1 MAKKKQQEAG
11 FGSDSFLDILCN
23 MVGILVILI
32 VIAGM
37 RVSRAPVVL
46 PDLMAKVEPAP
57 PTVLDDPVELG
68 EPKTMQWAV
77 EAAPPVVVKEL
88 PPPAR
93 PAPLAPLDP
102 PQELVQETPAIQ
114 ADLNALTIQLEDVDE
129 QAKAAK
135 QRIAD
140 KENEVADAQKRF
152 AQISTD
158 QQAIADSVTEKQQSL
173 ATMMATLTTL
183 EKELRDAR
191 ATAPKVKILK
201 HSTTPVSRYVSGTE
215 VHFRLANNKVSV
227 VPVEM
232 LVERLQAQIQRQRD
246 FLLSREYFESS
257 VGPIDGYKME
267 FTLERSKPT
276 PSEEL
281 NMAGRLIKM
290 EVTGWQIRVEPGVIE
305 ETAEQALTQGSNY
318 LRTVESAGPIAALT
332 FWVYPDSFEAHRVL
346 LESAQARGWSI
357 ASRPLPDGV
366 PIAGS
371 PKGTKSLAQ

>member
-1 MAKKKQQEAG
+1 MAKKKQQEVG
-11 FGSDSFLDILCN
+11 FGSDSFLDVLCN

-68 EPKTMQWAV
+68 EPQTMEWAV
-77 EAAPPVVVKEL
+77 EAPPPVIVKEL

-102 PQELVQETPAIQ
+102 PKELVEETQAIQ
-114 ADLNALTIQLEDVDE
+114 ADLNALTIKLGDVDAE
-129 QAKAAK
+129 AKAAQ

-140 KENEVADAQKRF
+140 KVKEIADAQKRF
-152 AQISTD
+152 TQISID
-158 QQAIADSVTEKQQSL
+158 QQAVADSVTEQQQSL
-173 ATMMATLTTL
+173 ASMMTTLATL

-201 HSTTPVSRYVSGTE
+201 HSTTPVSRYVNGTE

-246 FLLSREYFESS
+246 FLLSREYFEGA

-290 EVTGWQIRVEPGVIE
+290 EVTGWQIRVEPGVID
-305 ETAEQALTQGSNY
+305 ETAEQALAQGSNY

-332 FWVYPDSFEAHRVL
+332 FWVYPDSFEAHHKL
-346 LESAQARGWSI
+346 QEYAQAHGWSI

>member
-1 MAKKKQQEAG
+1 MARKNQQEVG
-11 FGSDSFLDILCN
+11 FGSDSFLDVLCN

-37 RVSRAPVVL
+37 RVSRAPVVIPGL
-46 PDLMAKVEPAP
+46 AGRVEPGP
-57 PTVLDDPVELG
+57 PTILDDPVELG
-68 EPKTMQWAV
+68 EPKTMEWAV
-77 EAAPPVVVKEL
+77 ESPPPVIPDL
-88 PPPAR
+88 PRPAQ

-102 PQELVQETPAIQ
+102 PKELVHESQTIQ
-114 ADLNALTIQLEDVDE
+114 ADLNALTMKLEDVDA
-129 QAKAAK
+129 QAMAVK
-135 QRIAD
+135 QRISD
-140 KENEVADAQKRF
+140 KEKEVAEAQNLIAR
-152 AQISTD
+152 ISVD
-158 QQAIADSVTEKQQSL
+158 QQAVADSATQKEQSL
-173 ATMMATLTTL
+173 ASMMATLTTL
-183 EKELRDAR
+183 ERELREAR

-215 VHFRLANNKVSV
+215 IHFRLANNKVSV

-246 FLLSREYFESS
+246 FLLSREYFEGA

-281 NMAGRLIKM
+281 NMAGRLIRM

-305 ETAEQALTQGSNY
+305 ETAEQALADGSNY
-318 LRTVESAGPIAALT
+318 LRTVESAGPIAMLT
-332 FWVYPDSFEAHRVL
+332 LWVYPDSFEAHRVL
-346 LESAQARGWSI
+346 QEHAQARGWNV
-357 ASRPLPDGV
+357 ASRPLPEGV

>member
-1 MAKKKQQEAG
+1 MAKKKQQEVG

-46 PDLMAKVEPAP
+46 PELATKVEPAP
-57 PTVLDDPVELG
+57 PTALDDPVELG
-68 EPKTMQWAV
+68 DPQTMEWAV
-77 EAAPPVVVKEL
+77 EAPPPEVVKEL

-93 PAPLAPLDP
+93 PAALAPLDP
-102 PQELVQETPAIQ
+102 PKELVEETQTIQ
-114 ADLNALTIQLEDVDE
+114 ADLHALTLKLDDIDAQT
-129 QAKAAK
+129 KAA
-135 QRIAD
+135 QLRITD
-140 KENEVADAQKRF
+140 KEKEVVDAKKQF
-152 AQISTD
+152 AQISID
-158 QQAIADSVTEKQQSL
+158 QQAVADSETEKQQSL
-173 ATMMATLTTL
+173 ASMMATLATL

-191 ATAPKVKILK
+191 STAPKIKILK

-246 FLLSREYFESS
+246 FLLSREYFEGS

-267 FTLERSKPT
+267 FTLERAKPT

-281 NMAGRLIKM
+281 NMVGRLIRM
-290 EVTGWQIRVEPGVIE
+290 EVTGWQIRVEPGIIE
-305 ETAEQALTQGSNY
+305 ESAEQALTQGSNY

-346 LESAQARGWSI
+346 QEYAQARGWSI

>member
-1 MAKKKQQEAG
+1 MARKNQQEVG
-11 FGSDSFLDILCN
+11 FGSDSFLDVLCN

-37 RVSRAPVVL
+37 RVSRAPVVIPGL
-46 PDLMAKVEPAP
+46 AGRVEPGP
-57 PTVLDDPVELG
+57 PTILDDPVELG
-68 EPKTMQWAV
+68 EPKTMEWAV
-77 EAAPPVVVKEL
+77 ESPPPVISEL
-88 PPPAR
+88 PRPTQ

-102 PQELVQETPAIQ
+102 PKELVHESQAIQ
-114 ADLNALTIQLEDVDE
+114 ADLNALTMKLEDVDA
-129 QAKAAK
+129 QAMAVK
-135 QRIAD
+135 QRISE
-140 KENEVADAQKRF
+140 KEKEVAEAQNLIAR
-152 AQISTD
+152 ISVD
-158 QQAIADSVTEKQQSL
+158 QQAVADSATQKEQSL
-173 ATMMATLTTL
+173 ASMMATLTTL
-183 EKELRDAR
+183 ERELREAR

-215 VHFRLANNKVSV
+215 IHFRLANNKVSV

-246 FLLSREYFESS
+246 FLLSREYFEGA

-281 NMAGRLIKM
+281 NMAGRLIRM

-305 ETAEQALTQGSNY
+305 ETAEQALADGSNY
-318 LRTVESAGPIAALT
+318 LRTVESAGPIAMLT
-332 FWVYPDSFEAHRVL
+332 LWVYPDSFEAHRVL
-346 LESAQARGWSI
+346 QEHAQARGWNV
-357 ASRPLPDGV
+357 ASRPLPEGV

>member
-1 MAKKKQQEAG
+1 MARKNQQEVG
-11 FGSDSFLDILCN
+11 FGSDSFLDVLCN

-37 RVSRAPVVL
+37 RVSRAPVVIPGL
-46 PDLMAKVEPAP
+46 AGRVEPGP
-57 PTVLDDPVELG
+57 PTILDDPVELG
-68 EPKTMQWAV
+68 EPKTMEWAV
-77 EAAPPVVVKEL
+77 ESPPPVISDL
-88 PPPAR
+88 PRPAQ

-102 PQELVQETPAIQ
+102 PKELVHESQTIQ
-114 ADLNALTIQLEDVDE
+114 ADLNALTMKLEDVDA
-129 QAKAAK
+129 QAMAVK
-135 QRIAD
+135 QRISD
-140 KENEVADAQKRF
+140 KEKEVAEAQNLIAR
-152 AQISTD
+152 ISVD
-158 QQAIADSVTEKQQSL
+158 QQAVADSATQKEQSL
-173 ATMMATLTTL
+173 ASMMATLTTL
-183 EKELRDAR
+183 ERELREAR

-215 VHFRLANNKVSV
+215 IHFRLANNKVSV

-246 FLLSREYFESS
+246 FLLSREYFEGA

-267 FTLERSKPT
+267 FTLERSKPS

-281 NMAGRLIKM
+281 NMAGRLIRM

-305 ETAEQALTQGSNY
+305 ETAEQALADGSNY
-318 LRTVESAGPIAALT
+318 LRTVESAGPIAMLT
-332 FWVYPDSFEAHRVL
+332 LWVYPDSFEAHRVL
-346 LESAQARGWSI
+346 QEHAQARGWNV
-357 ASRPLPDGV
+357 ASRPLPEGV